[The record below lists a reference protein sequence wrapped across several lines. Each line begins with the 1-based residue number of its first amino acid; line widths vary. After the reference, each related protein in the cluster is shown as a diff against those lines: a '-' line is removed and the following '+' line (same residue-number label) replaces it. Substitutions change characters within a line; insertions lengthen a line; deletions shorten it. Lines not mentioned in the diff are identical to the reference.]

1 MLQPHYASQGLRE
14 IYVGFDSPGAT
25 YEVIVIN
32 WKHISYED
40 VMEIDYSRILQP
52 QDDGYD
58 VQVFKQLKIQN
69 GFVKKEF
76 SNIPKRFDNTIYIH
90 SWQKE
95 RLPRSFVDASHT
107 HFDVLEQEA
116 KDAAPLEYSTLCGL
130 VDVLSP
136 IECNDGNEFSCQ
148 HPAVEYPHAW
158 IVMAPVNGRPPVTI
172 RNMLHEMTHWKF
184 TTLGFGKGCTPDVF
198 DMLEHNNEF
207 VLNPIEELHHS
218 IVNSYADTAQSS
230 VGHKASGRPI
240 SASIHAYGS
249 FLIEA
254 HVALKFARHNI
265 QKNYQWF
272 GYAKKWGGRLEE
284 SMEALLKGART
295 TPKGAQL
302 LLGMYKWTKQFQ
314 EEYTDTVK
322 TLSKLL

>member
-1 MLQPHYASQGLRE
+1 
-14 IYVGFDSPGAT
+14 
-25 YEVIVIN
+25 
-32 WKHISYED
+32 
-40 VMEIDYSRILQP
+40 MEIDYSRILQP
-52 QDDGYD
+52 QEDGYD
-58 VQVFKQLKIQN
+58 VMIFQHIKAQK

-76 SNIPKRFDNTIYIH
+76 TNIPKRFDNTIYIH

-95 RLPRSFVDASHT
+95 QLPKPFIDASHRY
-107 HFDVLEQEA
+107 FNLLEQEA
-116 KDAAPLEYSTLCGL
+116 KLASSLEYSTLLGL

-148 HPAVEYPHAW
+148 HAAIQYPHAW
-158 IVMAPVNGRPPVTI
+158 IIMAPMSDAPAVTI

-198 DMLEHNNEF
+198 DMLHHDNEF
-207 VLNPIEELHHS
+207 VLNSIDELHHS
-218 IVNSYADTAQSS
+218 IVNSYADTAQPA
-230 VGHKASGRPI
+230 VGNKPTGRPI

-249 FLIEA
+249 FLGEA

-272 GYAKKWGGRLEE
+272 RYAKKWGDRLEE
-284 SMEALLKGART
+284 SMDALLRGAKT

-314 EEYTDTVK
+314 EEYIDTVK
-322 TLSKLL
+322 TLSKLV